1 MQEILKPKRKRF
13 EMRDKLENEKG
24 PVLGSPAPFF
34 EAEKKDGKITIDD
47 FKGNWVILFS
57 HPDDLLTVF
66 KTRTI
71 NYILCKRR
79 IKAIA
84 VGRRYSPDATLAGNF
99 IEKYIVN
106 HSLTIIDDVDGQIVM
121 RYGLDSAGSGASEK
135 GVFVIDPAGNLR
147 MKIFSPMETER
158 DFTEI
163 LKLVDA
169 LQIAVKHNRPKKP
182 EKIKSFKPKIELSE
196 HAG

>member
-1 MQEILKPKRKRF
+1 MHDI
-13 EMRDKLENEKG
+13 LENGKG

-47 FKGNWVILFS
+47 FKGNWVILFT

-79 IKAIA
+79 IKAVA

-99 IEKYIVN
+99 IDKYIVN

-121 RYGLDSAGSGASEK
+121 RYGLDSAGSDSSEK
-135 GVFVIDPAGNLR
+135 GVFVIDPAGKVR
-147 MKIFSPMETER
+147 MKLFFPMGAER

-169 LQIAVKHNRPKKP
+169 LQVAGNQNRMKKQP
-182 EKIKSFKPKIELSE
+182 AKKSFKAKIGLSE
-196 HAG
+196 PAG